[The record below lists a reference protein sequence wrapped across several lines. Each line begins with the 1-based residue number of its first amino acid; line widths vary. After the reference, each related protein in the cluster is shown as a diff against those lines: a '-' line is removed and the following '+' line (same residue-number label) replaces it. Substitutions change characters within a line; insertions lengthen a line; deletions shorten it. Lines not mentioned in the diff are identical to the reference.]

1 LKPKIDRDHYITTIV
16 PEETWLDLINLA
28 HQKNLDV
35 GYVAREALTMGL
47 KPLHETE
54 DLLPEHPRLK

>member
-1 LKPKIDRDHYITTIV
+1 MGRKESSDRWISTIV
-16 PEETWLDLINLA
+16 TEETWLDLVNLA

-54 DLLPEHPRLK
+54 DLLPEHPRST